1 MQDGDLVVNSMSNIL
16 EVIYKR
22 LDVERR
28 ELDGLLAFC
37 LRSMLPPAP
46 GVSFSFNSSVGF
58 EHEPSAAASIGLN
71 RGLDDRAESIW
82 V

>member
-1 MQDGDLVVNSMSNIL
+1 MQDGELVGGSMSNIL

-37 LRSMLPPAP
+37 IEHVRTPPP
-46 GVSFSFNSSVGF
+46 G
-58 EHEPSAAASIGLN
+58 
-71 RGLDDRAESIW
+71 
-82 V
+82 